1 VPPDVSTVLT
11 SAGLSAVVAVFT
23 AGTVARRKDRA
34 DRDLAA
40 RRAVREAVRP
50 VRQEVVRWDRQ
61 GLSDRKPG
69 LAVPADP
76 EAVSAVLDA
85 LPDLPAW
92 RRPLMRRRLR
102 RLFGALWIEHLEVFP
117 YNRQTTMLNAMLRQ
131 HRDEGPTGRARQLT
145 DGQVHRTLAGAH
157 SGLSARY
164 LDRQLR
170 RLAACW

>member
-1 VPPDVSTVLT
+1 MPPDVSTVLT

-50 VRQEVVRWDRQ
+50 VRQEVARWDRQ
-61 GLSDRKPG
+61 GSGDRKPG

-76 EAVSAVLDA
+76 EAVSAVLGA

-92 RRPLMRRRLR
+92 RGWLVRRRLR
-102 RLFGALWIEHLEVFP
+102 RLFGALWVEHLEVFP
-117 YNRQTTMLNAMLRQ
+117 YNPETTMLSAMLRQ
-131 HRDEGPTGRARQLT
+131 ERDEGPTGRTRLLT
-145 DGQVHRTLAGAH
+145 DGQVHRTLAGTPW
-157 SGLSARY
+157 GLSARD

>member
-1 VPPDVSTVLT
+1 VPPDVSTLLT
-11 SAGLSAVVAVFT
+11 SAGVSAVVAVFT

-50 VRQEVVRWDRQ
+50 VRQEVARWDRQ
-61 GLSDRKPG
+61 GASNRKPR

-92 RRPLMRRRLR
+92 RRWLVQRRLR
-102 RLFGALWIEHLEVFP
+102 RLFGTLWIEHLEVLP
-117 YNRQTTMLNAMLRQ
+117 YNPETTMLSALLRQ
-131 HRDEGPTGRARQLT
+131 ERDEGPTGRARLLT
-145 DGQVHRTLAGAH
+145 DGQIHRTLAGTPW
-157 SGLSARY
+157 GLSARD